1 MSHLKVLTVPDTRLR
16 QKAVLVEGID
26 NTIKT
31 LLNDMV
37 DTMYAEDGAGLAG
50 PQVGVNKRLVVI
62 DLGERAPELG
72 LLKMVNPD
80 IIWKSSETK
89 KNWEA
94 CLSVPDQSAAVERSV
109 LIRLRYLDENNVQHE
124 REMSDWPAICVQHEV
139 DHLDGILYVD
149 HLSSL
154 KRSMILEKARK
165 YKKK

>member
-109 LIRLRYLDENNVQHE
+109 
-124 REMSDWPAICVQHEV
+124 
-139 DHLDGILYVD
+139 
-149 HLSSL
+149 
-154 KRSMILEKARK
+154 
-165 YKKK
+165 